1 MLRWGSLTSVDPPSD
16 IRGAGRTAIVRSG
29 QVQRDLVRACIKSP
43 CGAPSWKAALEGGR
57 GVCTVAPR
65 GSTRG
70 RPPPRSRGEGRRRM
84 ADVAY
89 CMKCREKREFTGSL
103 VTLKNGR
110 PALQGSCP
118 VCGTKL
124 TKILGMDAAKAMGW
138 TG

>member
-1 MLRWGSLTSVDPPSD
+1 
-16 IRGAGRTAIVRSG
+16 
-29 QVQRDLVRACIKSP
+29 
-43 CGAPSWKAALEGGR
+43 
-57 GVCTVAPR
+57 
-65 GSTRG
+65 
-70 RPPPRSRGEGRRRM
+70 M

-110 PALQGSCP
+110 PALQGSCR